1 MRYTQPQKGPFKPS
15 TYWLNRGLEMVFL
28 GGRVVWNRDPAAVDI
43 VSVGAGTPKTIVAK
57 SGLVQ
62 GFGTTYGTGTSDYLK
77 GPKLSPP
84 KSGFRSIV
92 AHAYA
97 KTTGGGTLGR
107 MFQDVSGSGLEK
119 GESLYLSTSSDIVY
133 AMYAASS
140 STSRTWNFTMTAPL
154 NRWAVFGVT
163 IPISASGATT
173 GRVFLDGVYKN
184 SATNA
189 GATSLTT
196 NVPTNLAIGNRP
208 LAPGNERCWDGM
220 LGCILFFDGYLS
232 DLDHQ
237 RLAAN
242 PWQVFDNDEFS
253 LWVPSAGGTIYT
265 ITPSGGIAL
274 AGSSSEIK
282 TRLQSPSGG
291 LVFSGAPALIKT
303 RLQTASGT
311 LTFGGTAPFST
322 AATYTISPSGGMTF
336 AGTGNEVKQ
345 KTILPTGTLS
355 FGGTLSEVLVRTQ
368 VPSGGITFSG
378 TLITYR
384 TKVFV
389 PTGTITFSG
398 TAPLINPAA
407 PVAQGTWRTLT
418 NAGI

>member
-62 GFGTTYGTGTSDYLK
+62 GFGTTYGTGTSDYLT
-77 GPKLSPP
+77 GQKLRPP
-84 KSGFRSIV
+84 TINVGRSIV
-92 AHAYA
+92 AHVYP
-97 KTTGGGTLGR
+97 KTTGGGGLGR
-107 MFQDVSGSGLEK
+107 IFQDVSGDGLAK
-119 GESLYLSTSSDIVY
+119 GESFYISTVPGITFGYTDASSAHSSAWTPSFTVPTARWMVLGISVPFSTSGG
-133 AMYAASS
+133 
-140 STSRTWNFTMTAPL
+140 TT
-154 NRWAVFGVT
+154 
-163 IPISASGATT
+163 ASGY
-173 GRVFLDGVYKN
+173 LDGVVKAT
-184 SATNA
+184 ATN
-189 GATSLTT
+189 GYSVTTTS
-196 NVPTNLAIGNRP
+196 NAPTNMAWGNRP
-208 LAPGNERCWDGM
+208 SDSLRCFDGM
-220 LGCILFFDGYLS
+220 IGAVLIFNGVLTALEHA
-232 DLDHQ
+232 L
-237 RLAAN
+237 LAAN

-253 LWVPSAGGTIYT
+253 LWVPSTGGTIYT
-265 ITPSGGIAL
+265 ITPSGGVVF

-282 TRLQSPSGG
+282 TKIQSPSGG